1 MKKQILLLLGLVLI
15 GTLGL
20 AAGIEA
26 SKGKWDYRSLVRS
39 RTSWQG
45 AQATTQ
51 TILATKTVSSPA
63 VSVCAANDSVPD
75 PFVRF
80 VLKRGEG
87 QQNAMSEQTPCV
99 AATEEEKKAKRISF
113 CPGCPGEDATEV
125 DLQSL
130 IAPQRPLPPS
140 ESVPSD
146 TAAVRF
152 IG

>member
-26 SKGKWDYRSLVRS
+26 SKGNWDYRSLVS
-39 RTSWQG
+39 RAPRQSP
-45 AQATTQ
+45 QATAQ

-63 VSVCAANDSVPD
+63 VSECAANDSAPN

-80 VLKRGEG
+80 VLRRES
-87 QQNAMSEQTPCV
+87 QQNAMMSQQALCV
-99 AATEEEKKAKRISF
+99 TTTAEEKNAKKISF
-113 CPGCPGEDATEV
+113 CPSCPGEDAGVV

-130 IAPQRPLPPS
+130 IAPQRPLSPS
-140 ESVPSD
+140 ESVPND
-146 TAAVRF
+146 TEAIRF

>member
-26 SKGKWDYRSLVRS
+26 SKGNWDYRSLVRN

-45 AQATTQ
+45 AQATAQ

-63 VSVCAANDSVPD
+63 VPVCAANDSAPT

-80 VLKRGEG
+80 VLKIGEG
-87 QQNAMSEQTPCV
+87 QQNVMSEQTPCV
-99 AATEEEKKAKRISF
+99 TATEEEKKKRISF
-113 CPGCPGEDATEV
+113 CPGCPGEDATAV

-146 TAAVRF
+146 TEAVRF

>member
-26 SKGKWDYRSLVRS
+26 SKGNWDYRSLIRS
-39 RTSWQG
+39 RASWQG
-45 AQATTQ
+45 AQATAQ
-51 TILATKTVSSPA
+51 TILTTKTISSPA
-63 VSVCAANDSVPD
+63 VSVCAANDSAPN

-99 AATEEEKKAKRISF
+99 ASTEEEKKANKISF
-113 CPGCPGEDATEV
+113 CPGCRGEDTTV
-125 DLQSL
+125 IDLQSL
-130 IAPQRPLPPS
+130 IAPQGPLPPW
-140 ESVPSD
+140 
-146 TAAVRF
+146 
-152 IG
+152 